1 MEQRRQSSGKLPGIT
16 REAEEAHLAQTIEI
30 TQQNLD
36 KNIAQEQ
43 SLKEDIHTLLETY
56 GAKDVEALS
65 LIDNTQLMYETVKRD
80 REQIRKSAEE
90 AVLWADRFL

>member
-1 MEQRRQSSGKLPGIT
+1 MRKKGTQMEQRRQSSGKLPGIT

-43 SLKEDIHTLLETY
+43 SLKEDIHT
-56 GAKDVEALS
+56 
-65 LIDNTQLMYETVKRD
+65 
-80 REQIRKSAEE
+80 
-90 AVLWADRFL
+90 